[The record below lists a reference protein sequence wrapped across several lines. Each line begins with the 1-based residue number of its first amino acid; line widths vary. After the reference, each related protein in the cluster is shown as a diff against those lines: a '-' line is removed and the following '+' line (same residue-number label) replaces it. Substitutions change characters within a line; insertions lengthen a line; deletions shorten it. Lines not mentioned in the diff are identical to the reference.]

1 VRKLLV
7 VAAAGDNLGVF
18 VGFFRGLWA
27 PFRGAAFVAK
37 HGLWHYLLLPILV
50 NAALITGAVLLGV
63 HVGRRILPTGNA
75 AISLTATIGLWV
87 VAAVLGLV
95 FFVVAQP
102 LVSAPFVDALTEK
115 VESVVRGGHPRV
127 GFWRSAWKALLHGLL
142 KLICY
147 LTALI
152 LVWALT
158 VLTGIG
164 GGIGALLS
172 ALLLAYDGFDYPLA
186 RRGAGF
192 GGKWRYLLLHP
203 GQTLGYCVG
212 ASLLYLI
219 PPAIVVAPAFAAVGA
234 TLAFLDTDIAPGAS
248 AAVAPAA
255 DEGATT

>member
-1 VRKLLV
+1 
-7 VAAAGDNLGVF
+7 VA
-18 VGFFRGLWA
+18 R
-27 PFRGAAFVAK
+27 
-37 HGLWHYLLLPILV
+37 HGLWHYLLLPVLL

-63 HVGRRILPTGNA
+63 HVGRRWLGTGPMATSLP
-75 AISLTATIGLWV
+75 ATIGLWV
-87 VAAVLGLV
+87 IAAVLGLV

-115 VESVVRGGHPRV
+115 VEAVVRGSHPRV
-127 GFWRSAWKALLHGLL
+127 GFWRSAWKALLHGAL
-142 KLICY
+142 KLLCY
-147 LTALI
+147 LTALV

-158 VLTGIG
+158 MLTGIG

-219 PPAIVVAPAFAAVGA
+219 PPAIVVAPAFAGVGA
-234 TLAFLDTDIAPGAS
+234 TLAFLDTDTAPGSRDVA
-248 AAVAPAA
+248 APA
-255 DEGATT
+255 DDKGATS

>member
-1 VRKLLV
+1 
-7 VAAAGDNLGVF
+7 
-18 VGFFRGLWA
+18 
-27 PFRGAAFVAK
+27 VAK
-37 HGLWHYLLLPILV
+37 HGLWHYLVLPVLL
-50 NAALITGAVLLGV
+50 NAGLIVGAVLLGV
-63 HVGRRILPTGNA
+63 HVGRRWLGTSSAAMSLP
-75 AISLTATIGLWV
+75 ATIGIWV
-87 VAAVLGLV
+87 VAAVLGLI

-115 VESVVRGGHPRV
+115 AESLVRGGHPRV
-127 GFWRSAWKALLHGLL
+127 GFWRSAWKALLHGAL
-142 KLICY
+142 KMLCY
-147 LTALI
+147 LTALV

-164 GGIGALLS
+164 GGVGALLS

-234 TLAFLDTDIAPGAS
+234 TLAFLDTDTAPGPSQVA
-248 AAVAPAA
+248 APAV
-255 DEGATT
+255 DEGATS